1 MELITGSAFTGATS
15 KEREMGEVIERV
27 SAEGEARRAKLREI
41 KPYCNHIGYSDIE
54 PYEVVRVVSDKCVE
68 VRRMKCEELPW
79 EREFYPG
86 GFFGHTA
93 NQREQKWEIT
103 PDEEAATFKV
113 RWSEANETWQRGKH
127 IAFRMA
133 DEPRKFYDYN
143 F

>member
-1 MELITGSAFTGATS
+1 MKGSKTMEEF
-15 KEREMGEVIERV
+15 IERV
-27 SAEGEARRAKLREI
+27 CAENEARRAKLREI

-68 VRRMKCEELPW
+68 VRRMKCKELPW

-93 NQREQKWEIT
+93 NQKEQKWEIT
-103 PDEEAATFKV
+103 PDEEAEVFKI
-113 RWSEANETWQRGKH
+113 RWSEANEQWQAGKYRQFVMVDKPH
-127 IAFRMA
+127 
-133 DEPRKFYDYN
+133 KFYDYN